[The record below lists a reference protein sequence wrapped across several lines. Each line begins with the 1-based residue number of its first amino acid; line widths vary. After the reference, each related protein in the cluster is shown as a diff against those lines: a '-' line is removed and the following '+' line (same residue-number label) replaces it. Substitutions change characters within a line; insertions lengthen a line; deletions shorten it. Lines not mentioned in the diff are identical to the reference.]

1 MQMNNLKKNLICY
14 LKTLNKKN
22 ILYVL
27 FFYSIFS
34 VYAQENWLESF
45 LDSKESEYYLFT
57 DKELKMDNI
66 DGTIW
71 IPENV
76 IENSEKK
83 SNDEKT
89 NTFYTKGYIVV
100 NETTILELCMEWTV
114 VGDAELEK
122 KDLAIIDIK
131 IYEIESVIVL
141 KKSGKKSINDYSQFS
156 VKDNKLFVKDL
167 ITNKTQ
173 KFKLHKTIS
182 IVGNDKESLW
192 SEYIRSTY
200 F

>member
-1 MQMNNLKKNLICY
+1 MGKIYEIFANNLKMQIFSDEQEKYINDEKRIYTKILLVRLKDDKLIKTTNSLIEEARIIAQEKYQSLGNNKELSRAEKIKISEDYANEQLEKNLICY

-83 SNDEKT
+83 
-89 NTFYTKGYIVV
+89 I
-100 NETTILELCMEWTV
+100 
-114 VGDAELEK
+114 
-122 KDLAIIDIK
+122 
-131 IYEIESVIVL
+131 
-141 KKSGKKSINDYSQFS
+141 Q
-156 VKDNKLFVKDL
+156 
-167 ITNKTQ
+167 
-173 KFKLHKTIS
+173 
-182 IVGNDKESLW
+182 
-192 SEYIRSTY
+192 
-200 F
+200 

>member
-1 MQMNNLKKNLICY
+1 M
-14 LKTLNKKN
+14 
-22 ILYVL
+22 
-27 FFYSIFS
+27 
-34 VYAQENWLESF
+34 
-45 LDSKESEYYLFT
+45 DSKESEYYLFT

-83 SNDEKT
+83 SNDEKI

-141 KKSGKKSINDYSQFS
+141 KKSEKKSINDYSQFS

>member
-83 SNDEKT
+83 SNDEKI

>member
-1 MQMNNLKKNLICY
+1 MNNLKKNLICY

-83 SNDEKT
+83 SNDEKI

>member
-83 SNDEKT
+83 SNDEKI

-100 NETTILELCMEWTV
+100 NETTILELRMEWTV

>member
-1 MQMNNLKKNLICY
+1 
-14 LKTLNKKN
+14 
-22 ILYVL
+22 
-27 FFYSIFS
+27 
-34 VYAQENWLESF
+34 
-45 LDSKESEYYLFT
+45 
-57 DKELKMDNI
+57 
-66 DGTIW
+66 
-71 IPENV
+71 
-76 IENSEKK
+76 
-83 SNDEKT
+83 
-89 NTFYTKGYIVV
+89 
-100 NETTILELCMEWTV
+100 MEWTV

-141 KKSGKKSINDYSQFS
+141 KKSEKKSINDYSQFS

>member
-1 MQMNNLKKNLICY
+1 MNNLKENLICC

-22 ILYVL
+22 YL
-27 FFYSIFS
+27 FVFIIYAFCS

-83 SNDEKT
+83 SNDEKI

-114 VGDAELEK
+114 VGDAELKK

-141 KKSGKKSINDYSQFS
+141 KKSGKKSINDYYQFS
-156 VKDNKLFVKDL
+156 VNDNKLFVKDL
-167 ITNKTQ
+167 ITNNTQ

-182 IVGNDKESLW
+182 IVGDDNESLW
-192 SEYIRSTY
+192 SEYIRSAY

>member
-57 DKELKMDNI
+57 DKEFKMDNI

-83 SNDEKT
+83 SNDEKI

-141 KKSGKKSINDYSQFS
+141 KKSEKKSINDYSQFS

>member
-1 MQMNNLKKNLICY
+1 MNNLKKNLICY

-57 DKELKMDNI
+57 DKEFKMDNI

-83 SNDEKT
+83 
-89 NTFYTKGYIVV
+89 I
-100 NETTILELCMEWTV
+100 
-114 VGDAELEK
+114 
-122 KDLAIIDIK
+122 
-131 IYEIESVIVL
+131 
-141 KKSGKKSINDYSQFS
+141 Q
-156 VKDNKLFVKDL
+156 
-167 ITNKTQ
+167 
-173 KFKLHKTIS
+173 
-182 IVGNDKESLW
+182 
-192 SEYIRSTY
+192 
-200 F
+200 